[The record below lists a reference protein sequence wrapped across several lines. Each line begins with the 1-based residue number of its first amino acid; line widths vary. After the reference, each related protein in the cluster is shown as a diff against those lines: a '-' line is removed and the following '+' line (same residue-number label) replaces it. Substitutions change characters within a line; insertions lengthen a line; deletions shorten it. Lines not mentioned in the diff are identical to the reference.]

1 MTTAADDGRSGAS
14 AGAATPVNRPEGDR
28 RRSEEA
34 SRTIQSFER
43 LLADFRH
50 RLETDLG
57 NWLAAKERLATSES
71 PAAHEITGV
80 LSRFVDRDGK
90 RIRPALLFYAYQA
103 CRGQAEEKAMTMAMA
118 VEMLHTYL
126 LIHDD
131 IMDHADT
138 RRGEP
143 SVHVL
148 FSDLHRSRSW
158 SGDLDHFGESVAI
171 LVGDLA
177 QSYATELFSSVEVAP
192 EVAAEFRDCYSTMCQ
207 EVIIGQYLEMT
218 AANRPELGEDELL
231 RVLQMKSGR
240 YSVQRPVQLGA
251 LLARAPQAMRQDLT
265 RYGAKIGEAFQLQD
279 DLLGMFGDSATVG
292 KPVGSDL
299 IEGKFTVLIHHAVK
313 NLSSSDSR
321 RLLSALGN
329 VDLPSDEVAE
339 IQGLIAASGAKQKVE
354 EMIESRMQEARLALE
369 GLDLERSGAEFLM
382 GIVDYLRGRQR

>member
-14 AGAATPVNRPEGDR
+14 ASAATPADRPDGDSS
-28 RRSEEA
+28 RSEEA
-34 SRTIQSFER
+34 SRTVDSFER

-50 RLETDLG
+50 RLESDLSE
-57 NWLAAKERLATSES
+57 WLAEKERLGTAES
-71 PAAHEITGV
+71 AAAHEITGV

-90 RIRPALLFYAYQA
+90 RVRPALLYYAYQA

-143 SVHVL
+143 AVHVL

-158 SGDLDHFGESVAI
+158 SGNPDHFGESVAI

-192 EVAAEFRDCYSTMCQ
+192 EVAVEFRSCYSTMCQ

-218 AANRPELGEDELL
+218 AGNRPELGEDELL

-251 LLARAPQAMRQDLT
+251 LLARAPQAMRKDLT
-265 RYGAKIGEAFQLQD
+265 RYGTKIGEAFQLQD

-292 KPVGSDL
+292 KPVGADL

-313 NLSSSDSR
+313 NLSASESR
-321 RLLSALGN
+321 RLLAALG
-329 VDLPSDEVAE
+329 DSTLPSAEVTE
-339 IQGLIAASGAKQKVE
+339 IQGLIEASGARQRVE
-354 EMIESRMQEARLALE
+354 EMIETRMDEARLALE
-369 GLDLERSGAEFLM
+369 GLDLERSGAEFLS
-382 GIVDYLRGRQR
+382 GIIDYLRGRQR